1 QATDFDD
8 FKQRLETKG
17 VEVARVTNKTIT
29 YLHIEENKKVRGNK
43 LGEDY
48 EKGEIVN
55 AINKQKQSQEQQVR
69 KPNVDF
75 AEFERRKK
83 EINENMIK
91 QNKLLAERMNMLEEN
106 NENRNK
112 KIDQLIKQT
121 ENVAEAYH
129 SSLKNNN
136 QKFVSILNQKLNE
149 IDKDNVLE
157 TITKETEQAHQ
168 KNKQMLEETQELQNK
183 MQKQFRWF
191 KVGII
196 ALFVAFLAFAIL
208 STLLSGVFDVL
219 GVTPLYDN
227 LNHTIKHSETIWG
240 NLWYIAYL
248 IPYAL
253 L

>member
-1 QATDFDD
+1 MPLTSRNNPKNNQSENQMSTS
-8 FKQRLETKG
+8 QNLNEETKK
-17 VEVARVTNKTIT
+17 N
-29 YLHIEENKKVRGNK
+29 
-43 LGEDY
+43 
-48 EKGEIVN
+48 
-55 AINKQKQSQEQQVR
+55 
-69 KPNVDF
+69 
-75 AEFERRKK
+75 
-83 EINENMIK
+83 EINENLIK

-136 QKFVSILNQKLNE
+136 QKFVSILNQKLN
-149 IDKDNVLE
+149 
-157 TITKETEQAHQ
+157 
-168 KNKQMLEETQELQNK
+168 ELQNK

-253 L
+253 LIAIVLGLYWLASLIIDN

>member
-1 QATDFDD
+1 
-8 FKQRLETKG
+8 
-17 VEVARVTNKTIT
+17 
-29 YLHIEENKKVRGNK
+29 
-43 LGEDY
+43 
-48 EKGEIVN
+48 
-55 AINKQKQSQEQQVR
+55 
-69 KPNVDF
+69 
-75 AEFERRKK
+75 
-83 EINENMIK
+83 M
-91 QNKLLAERMNMLEEN
+91 
-106 NENRNK
+106 
-112 KIDQLIKQT
+112 
-121 ENVAEAYH
+121 AEAYH

-136 QKFVSILNQKLNE
+136 QKFVSILNQKLDE
-149 IDKDNVLE
+149 VDKDNVLDTMMKKSGE
-157 TITKETEQAHQ
+157 IHQ
-168 KNKQMLEETQELQNK
+168 KNEQMLKDTQELQDK

-253 L
+253 LIAIVLGLYWLASLIIDN

>member
-1 QATDFDD
+1 MPLTNRNNPKNIQSENQMSTS
-8 FKQRLETKG
+8 QNLNEETKK
-17 VEVARVTNKTIT
+17 N
-29 YLHIEENKKVRGNK
+29 
-43 LGEDY
+43 
-48 EKGEIVN
+48 
-55 AINKQKQSQEQQVR
+55 
-69 KPNVDF
+69 
-75 AEFERRKK
+75 
-83 EINENMIK
+83 EINENLIE

-168 KNKQMLEETQELQNK
+168 KNKQMIEETQELQNK
-183 MQKQFRWF
+183 IQKQFRWF

-253 L
+253 LIAIVLGLYWLASLIIDN

>member
-1 QATDFDD
+1 
-8 FKQRLETKG
+8 
-17 VEVARVTNKTIT
+17 
-29 YLHIEENKKVRGNK
+29 
-43 LGEDY
+43 
-48 EKGEIVN
+48 
-55 AINKQKQSQEQQVR
+55 
-69 KPNVDF
+69 
-75 AEFERRKK
+75 
-83 EINENMIK
+83 
-91 QNKLLAERMNMLEEN
+91 MLEEN

-136 QKFVSILNQKLNE
+136 QKFVSILNQKLDE
-149 IDKDNVLE
+149 VDKDNVLE
-157 TITKETEQAHQ
+157 TITKETEKAHQ
-168 KNKQMLEETQELQNK
+168 KNKQMLKDTQELQDK

-253 L
+253 LIAIVLGLYWLASLIIDN

>member
-1 QATDFDD
+1 
-8 FKQRLETKG
+8 
-17 VEVARVTNKTIT
+17 
-29 YLHIEENKKVRGNK
+29 
-43 LGEDY
+43 
-48 EKGEIVN
+48 
-55 AINKQKQSQEQQVR
+55 
-69 KPNVDF
+69 
-75 AEFERRKK
+75 
-83 EINENMIK
+83 
-91 QNKLLAERMNMLEEN
+91 MLEEN
-106 NENRNK
+106 NESRNK

-253 L
+253 LIAIVLGLYWLASLIIDN

>member
-1 QATDFDD
+1 MSTSQN
-8 FKQRLETKG
+8 LNEETKK
-17 VEVARVTNKTIT
+17 N
-29 YLHIEENKKVRGNK
+29 
-43 LGEDY
+43 
-48 EKGEIVN
+48 
-55 AINKQKQSQEQQVR
+55 
-69 KPNVDF
+69 
-75 AEFERRKK
+75 
-83 EINENMIK
+83 EINENLIE
-91 QNKLLAERMNMLEEN
+91 QNKLLAERMNLLEEN
-106 NENRNK
+106 NESRNK

-121 ENVAEAYH
+121 ESVAEAYH

-136 QKFVSILNQKLNE
+136 QKFVSILNQKLDE
-149 IDKDNVLE
+149 VDKDNVLDTMMKKSGE
-157 TITKETEQAHQ
+157 IHQ
-168 KNKQMLEETQELQNK
+168 KNEQMLKDTQELQDK

-253 L
+253 LIAIVLGLYWLASLIIDN